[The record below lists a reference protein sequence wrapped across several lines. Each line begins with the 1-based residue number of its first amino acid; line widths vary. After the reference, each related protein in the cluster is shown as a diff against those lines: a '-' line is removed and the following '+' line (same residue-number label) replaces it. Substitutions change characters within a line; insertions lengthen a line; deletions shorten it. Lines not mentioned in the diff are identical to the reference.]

1 MRSIFSL
8 VFWKDATERAIKSAA
23 QAALGLW
30 AVADQGFDVISVDWR
45 TALVAAG
52 SGAVLSILTSII
64 SSPLSSDDSASLVG

>member
-8 VFWKDATERAIKSAA
+8 VFWKDAFERAIKTAA

-30 AVADQGFDVISVDWR
+30 AVADQGFEVLSVDWR

-52 SGAVLSILTSII
+52 SGALLSVLTSII
-64 SSPLSSDDSASLVG
+64 SAPLSSDETASLVG